1 MVLAGFLP
9 ASSRRTFVALG
20 LVTVAGVSGVSAREA
35 STHGTPPPAQQAP
48 PAPQAAPAQDVDPL
62 KFNTDL
68 PLLLVNRVKKDK
80 AADFEAAWK
89 TIRAGLA
96 KSDKPEV
103 KAFGETLSKFYKVDA
118 DAGASVFYIFD
129 LTPPSKTHS
138 YNFVKVLYDTG
149 AFTREESDALYAKLK
164 ECYEQINPWPLV
176 KIG

>member
-9 ASSRRTFVALG
+9 ASRRLTFVALG
-20 LVTVAGVSGVSAREA
+20 FVTVVGVSSLAPRETFA
-35 STHGTPPPAQQAP
+35 QATTPPAQA
-48 PAPQAAPAQDVDPL
+48 AAPAPPQEADPL

-80 AADFEAAWK
+80 AADFEAAWIQ
-89 TIRAGLA
+89 IRTALA
-96 KSDKPEV
+96 KSDKPDV
-103 KAFGETLSKFYKVDA
+103 KAFAETLAKLYKVDA
-118 DAGASVFYIFD
+118 DAGTSVFYIFE

-149 AFTREESDALYAKLK
+149 AFSREESDAIYAKLK